1 MGEQA
6 VFEVSYPVE
15 GADFSLAGEGAAK
28 LKRVLQQVGLSPAL
42 VRRIA
47 LATYEAELN
56 VVIHAYHGTIKARVS
71 SSKVEVWVEDQG
83 PGIPDVELAM
93 QEGYSTA
100 PDHVRALGFGAGM
113 GLPNIRRNAN
123 TLEIKTVVGE
133 GTMLYMAFAEPG
145 GKG

>member
-6 VFEVSYPVE
+6 VFETAYSVA
-15 GADFSLAGEGAAK
+15 GADFALAGDGAAK
-28 LKRVLQQVGLSPAL
+28 LKRLLQQVGLTPAL

-56 VVIHAYHGTIKARVS
+56 VVIHAYQGRIKARVS

-83 PGIPDVELAM
+83 PGIPNVELAM

-113 GLPNIRRNAN
+113 GLPNIKRNAD
-123 TLEIKTVVGE
+123 TLEIATILGE
-133 GTMLYMAFAEPG
+133 GTTLYMSFDVCG
-145 GKG
+145 GQK